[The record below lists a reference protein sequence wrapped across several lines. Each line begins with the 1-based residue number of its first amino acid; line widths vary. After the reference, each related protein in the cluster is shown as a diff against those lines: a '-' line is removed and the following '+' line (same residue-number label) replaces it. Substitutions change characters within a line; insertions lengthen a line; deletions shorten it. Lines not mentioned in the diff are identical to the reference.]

1 MTQKIGGDAV
11 FGDSVIPATQI
22 FLIRK
27 NVFALVHPRPVTLGH
42 VLVCS
47 RRETAKLQD
56 LTEIESLDLLMT
68 AQEVSRRLQLIYKT
82 QYEVIIENGKD
93 AGQAVPHVH
102 LHLMPKRAPILT
114 VKAKEGGEGGAR
126 TEEDMVKEADQYRSC
141 FQQGAV

>member
-27 NVFALVHPRPVTLGH
+27 NVFALVHPRPVREGH

-47 RRETAKLQD
+47 RRETAKLQE

-82 QYEVIIENGKD
+82 QYEVIVENGKD
-93 AGQAVPHVH
+93 AGQAVPQVH
-102 LHLMPKRAPILT
+102 LHLMPKTAPIFT
-114 VKAKEGGEGGAR
+114 VKLKEAAPR
-126 TEEDMVKEADQYRSC
+126 TEEEMVREADQYRSC
-141 FQQGAV
+141 FQQGAL